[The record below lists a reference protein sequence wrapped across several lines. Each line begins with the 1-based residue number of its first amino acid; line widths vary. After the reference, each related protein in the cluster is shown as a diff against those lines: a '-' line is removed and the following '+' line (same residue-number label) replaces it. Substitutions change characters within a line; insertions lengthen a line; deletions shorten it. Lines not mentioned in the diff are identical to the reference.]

1 DYSSEARSRAIAR
14 GLRVTS
20 NPREFLER
28 LIFNITFP
36 KFAQMRTEHQTRRYM
51 MEARGQ
57 DTTQLD
63 LIWDSNMDMFNKSNP
78 IFMAHYQSGSAREKR
93 VVALNE
99 AELLLADPSRIPDG
113 PYNGDILAA
122 LEVWV
127 TFSKTMR
134 DLKGAP
140 GRDATD
146 ERNLAK
152 LIAYDRM
159 KKMVKGRPWLN
170 EIYYSL
176 FIPALGDTWLAQYNA
191 GLIQGSRTGVSV

>member
-1 DYSSEARSRAIAR
+1 M
-14 GLRVTS
+14 
-20 NPREFLER
+20 N
-28 LIFNITFP
+28 
-36 KFAQMRTEHQTRRYM
+36 
-51 MEARGQ
+51 
-57 DTTQLD
+57 
-63 LIWDSNMDMFNKSNP
+63 MFNKANP
-78 IFMAHYQSGSAREKR
+78 IFMAHYQSGNAREKR

-122 LEVWV
+122 LEVGV

-146 ERNLAK
+146 ERNLAR